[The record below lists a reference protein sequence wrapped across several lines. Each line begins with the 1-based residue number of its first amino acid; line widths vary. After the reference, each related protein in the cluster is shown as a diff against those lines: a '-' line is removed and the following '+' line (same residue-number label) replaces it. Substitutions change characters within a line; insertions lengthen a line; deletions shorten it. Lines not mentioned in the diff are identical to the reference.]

1 MAVSCARCGTQNP
14 DGNRFCQSCGTPLA
28 AVAQVPAVPVGAT
41 AASPFTHPPAP
52 AGTSPGQLY
61 APAPAYG
68 APQPPPTGAYQNPY
82 YQPGPGA
89 PTPIVHR
96 TPWMLI
102 IAVIVATVVVLS
114 GVGTVLA
121 FALNRHTDTQAGA
134 FSSLSS
140 PSPASTPTPGQTS
153 PSPTANAGAQTL
165 STNTVSVVAPAGWA
179 VLNKDATSISLQ
191 SPTGDGTI
199 AIASGQSS
207 PPETAQQLKSDIDKA
222 LGQKYP
228 DVAECA
234 GTSVTT
240 GALAGAKGI
249 FWELCFTATTGGQ
262 SVPIA
267 EPLFVGANASGSVGY
282 VVVLQTTQDN
292 LDAFVKECLPIL
304 RSGIA
309 WKLT

>member
-1 MAVSCARCGTQNP
+1 MAVTCARCGTQNP

-28 AVAQVPAVPVGAT
+28 VVAQAPAVPVGAT
-41 AASPFTHPPAP
+41 AASPFTQPPAP
-52 AGTSPGQLY
+52 AGTVPGQVY
-61 APAPAYG
+61 APPAYG

-96 TPWMLI
+96 TPWVLI
-102 IAVIVATVVVLS
+102 MAVIVATVVVLS

-121 FALNRHTDTQAGA
+121 FALNHHTNTQPGT

-140 PSPASTPTPGQTS
+140 PSPASTPTPGQPS
-153 PSPTANAGAQTL
+153 PSPTATQTV

-179 VLNKDATSISLQ
+179 VLNKDTTSISLQ

-199 AIASGQSS
+199 GIASGQTS

-234 GTSVTT
+234 GNSVTT
-240 GALAGAKGI
+240 GAIAGANGI
-249 FWELCFTATTGGQ
+249 FWELCFTATSGGQ
-262 SVPIA
+262 SVPMA
-267 EPLFVGANASGSVGY
+267 EPLFVGANANGSVGY

-292 LDAFVKECLPIL
+292 LETFVKECLPIL
-304 RSGIA
+304 QSGIT

>member
-1 MAVSCARCGTQNP
+1 
-14 DGNRFCQSCGTPLA
+14 
-28 AVAQVPAVPVGAT
+28 
-41 AASPFTHPPAP
+41 
-52 AGTSPGQLY
+52 
-61 APAPAYG
+61 
-68 APQPPPTGAYQNPY
+68 
-82 YQPGPGA
+82 
-89 PTPIVHR
+89 VHR
-96 TPWMLI
+96 TPWVLI

-121 FALNRHTDTQAGA
+121 FALNHHTNAEPGT

-140 PSPASTPTPGQTS
+140 PSPASTPTPGQ
-153 PSPTANAGAQTL
+153 PSPTATPASGGQTV

-179 VLNKDATSISLQ
+179 VLNKDTTSISLQ
-191 SPTGDGTI
+191 SPGGDGTI

-228 DVAECA
+228 DVAECP

-249 FWELCFTATTGGQ
+249 FWELCFTATSGGQ

-267 EPLFVGANASGSVGY
+267 EPLFVGANANGSVGY

-292 LDAFVKECLPIL
+292 LEAFVKECLPIL
-304 RSGIA
+304 QSGIT